1 MSYEGTKYGTMTKA
15 ENLFCLLEKVL
26 VHLGLVSLTWT
37 EPKSANRGWS
47 CFTCSS
53 VKPYLNQLEIE
64 RSGCWFP
71 AGSVGTCS
79 IPWPWTYI

>member
-37 EPKSANRGWS
+37 EPKSANRG
-47 CFTCSS
+47 
-53 VKPYLNQLEIE
+53 
-64 RSGCWFP
+64 
-71 AGSVGTCS
+71 
-79 IPWPWTYI
+79 